1 MNKIALIGRQN
12 VGKSSLF
19 KCIIKNKTAIS
30 VNFPGYTRD
39 KIYSDVKINSKL
51 YTIIDTPGICFK
63 KNKINLLSLR
73 QTWEAIK
80 ESDILLLIFDAESGL
95 TNLDES
101 IKKNIKKTKKHTI
114 YIINKIDKINKYEK
128 LNFENDFKINAPIL
142 TSAKS
147 NDGIEEIKKKIIFL
161 TKPNTT
167 IKEKKNLKIT
177 IIGKPNV
184 GKSSFIN
191 KLINKKKIT
200 TFNESGTTRDILHID
215 TKIKKNKYTLI
226 DTPGI
231 TNIERKNLI
240 KNISIKKSINEIT
253 KSNTI
258 LLMIDSISN
267 ITKQDLNLIK
277 IVIKE
282 GKAIILVINKADI
295 KTKKELIKT
304 ENEIKKNILF
314 AKFISF
320 NFLSTKYN
328 FGIKNILNK
337 INILTLFQNE
347 EYSTSYLKKIIKNLN
362 KFLEKKNIKIY
373 YSKIENYT
381 PLIINIYL
389 KKYKNLKINYK
400 KYIINYLLDKLNITS
415 IPIKINFKLI
425 NLNKT
430 CLKNIATY

>member
-19 KCIIKNKTAIS
+19 NCIIKNKTAIA

-51 YTIIDTPGICFK
+51 YTIIDTTGICFK